1 MGVFHWHTHTYYT
14 ELLLSISTLHRS
26 TALLCGPVGG
36 DHGPGAP
43 ERQPRRMLCCGEP
56 DLPDAQSATGSLPSS
71 ALHLLTL
78 PLSLSATPLSKCGYS
93 KLPWAAFQELGEVEE
108 RRSP

>member
-14 ELLLSISTLHRS
+14 ELLLSISTLHCS

-43 ERQPRRMLCCGEP
+43 ERQPHRMLCCGEP